1 MAAVRQTIGM
11 PKTTTDKPRRSK
23 APVEDS
29 VLATKLQADF
39 DAASQGPRPTTSGG
53 SVRSS
58 QTAEYNR
65 LMEGIDVEFHRTI
78 DERTLAIV
86 FDGYFAGL
94 GETGQPD
101 GMDFVRSLPELV
113 RMRDDI
119 SATLRSESVAT
130 PRARSLANI
139 MADDVSVLTEDGSGG
154 RSEGSGL
161 WRAFRN
167 MFVSRE

>member
-1 MAAVRQTIGM
+1 M
-11 PKTTTDKPRRSK
+11 
-23 APVEDS
+23 
-29 VLATKLQADF
+29 
-39 DAASQGPRPTTSGG
+39 
-53 SVRSS
+53 
-58 QTAEYNR
+58 
-65 LMEGIDVEFHRTI
+65 EFHRTI

-139 MADDVSVLTEDGSGG
+139 MADDVSVLTRTGAVGGARGAVCGVRSRICSCRASSGAK
-154 RSEGSGL
+154 SL
-161 WRAFRN
+161 
-167 MFVSRE
+167 